1 MFQQPPFPSPSL
13 APSLAPAPASAP
25 APARSRA
32 RAPKASGPKA
42 FLTGLAAALVA
53 GAPALAQEAGD
64 GPDSLR
70 ETFRDWIV
78 QCVPAPQAVGGQ
90 ACEMYQQIDHQ
101 QSNQRLLLVS
111 VRFEPEQVEPVM
123 VIVAPFGLRLADGV
137 ELRDGETVV
146 ARYSFE
152 TCLSAGCLVIAPLEL
167 SVIDLLRRGEGLSV
181 QMTAR
186 NGDGLGVPLSLQGF
200 ARAMDR
206 LDTLAPP

>member
-1 MFQQPPFPSPSL
+1 MFQQPPFPSPS
-13 APSLAPAPASAP
+13 PAPASAP
-25 APARSRA
+25 VLAPARSRA
-32 RAPKASGPKA
+32 RAPRASGPKA
-42 FLTGLAAALVA
+42 FLTGLAIALVA
-53 GAPALAQEAGD
+53 GSPALAQEEGD

-70 ETFRDWIV
+70 ETFRDWVV
-78 QCVPAPQAVGGQ
+78 QCVPAPQAGGGQ

-101 QSNQRLLLVS
+101 QSNQRLLLAS
-111 VRFEPEQVEPVM
+111 VRFEPEQVEPVL
-123 VIVAPFGLRLADGV
+123 VLVAPFGLRLADGV

-146 ARYSFE
+146 ARYAFE

-206 LDTLAPP
+206 LDALTSP